1 LLSLET
7 QWAALTSYGMR
18 VKLLQDVLPLDDPL
32 PPVTMRNHVL
42 KLAERLEDALG
53 EEHMS
58 FIEGCPRDWGAWPI
72 PDGPL
77 PVGIDGGSVKAQG
90 GEQGWF
96 EVIAGKSILACRR
109 DDEPAAPSS
118 PCFAF
123 VQTYDEQP
131 KRRLFALLHSQG
143 LQMNQQIEFLSNG
156 GDTVRD
162 LQLSLSPEAEH
173 VLDWFPLTMRLTT
186 LPQTAK
192 GLPAAT
198 SLEGRILRDDVVRA
212 WERIKWFLW
221 HGNGFQALQELRFVE
236 GDLEAAAYESD
247 DAIAG
252 QLCKAVQEFPTY
264 IERNGAFI
272 PNYGERYRNGERV
285 STGFVESTVRP
296 RSWRRPLSLPPPDS
310 MARRG
315 GRRGAG
321 GIATDGKRAATSDRG
336 VCPKNRSAAVVSA
349 ARVRP
354 QCCTAVSQ
362 ARLRGGSSPRRGGG
376 LHAREPLRPAP
387 WARARWH
394 PSASVWACGWR
405 WRGAVG
411 RQAAPP
417 PPGAHRAGR
426 RPAASARRG
435 SPPLP
440 GRVWATR
447 AREQEGRREAC
458 LASDP
463 GGATSHGRPCRRT
476 APATHAMVA
485 GLGGTPRAA
494 CSRRSRPAARRC
506 AGGARGRLGSSWA
519 GRAPALRVPWR
530 RPPRSPAT
538 PWEAGPSARLLG
550 APCAPPPR
558 AGRLVPAWRRLGRAD
573 PAHALPGPH
582 REAGATGA
590 AFPAARGVVA
600 RAPETAVTRAGC
612 PGKRAGACGAPRGGS
627 PEASRPSAAA
637 LVAGM
642 PGQVRPASACALHPC
657 PGSGARAWAACAQT
671 MEWRTGAVA
680 PRHRPPGHVA
690 SCAQVL
696 AWAGLAWANR
706 ARASRRYAPSASSPC
721 RWTWGCV
728 PADAAPPRSSL
739 VRCHRRHTRRLPQ
752 APGAGHTRCLPRPRR
767 WKQASPGALGKKAPT
782 AGGASRR
789 SCYARQA
796 CSGRRGPGSAGAAGR
811 REPPCAGRA

>member
-1 LLSLET
+1 
-7 QWAALTSYGMR
+7 MR

-162 LQLSLSPEAEH
+162 LQLSLSPEAEQ

-417 PPGAHRAGR
+417 HRGHTARGAGPRPAPAAARLRSPGA
-426 RPAASARRG
+426 S
-435 SPPLP
+435 
-440 GRVWATR
+440 
-447 AREQEGRREAC
+447 
-458 LASDP
+458 
-463 GGATSHGRPCRRT
+463 
-476 APATHAMVA
+476 
-485 GLGGTPRAA
+485 
-494 CSRRSRPAARRC
+494 
-506 AGGARGRLGSSWA
+506 
-519 GRAPALRVPWR
+519 
-530 RPPRSPAT
+530 
-538 PWEAGPSARLLG
+538 
-550 APCAPPPR
+550 
-558 AGRLVPAWRRLGRAD
+558 
-573 PAHALPGPH
+573 GPH
-582 REAGATGA
+582 
-590 AFPAARGVVA
+590 
-600 RAPETAVTRAGC
+600 
-612 PGKRAGACGAPRGGS
+612 
-627 PEASRPSAAA
+627 
-637 LVAGM
+637 
-642 PGQVRPASACALHPC
+642 
-657 PGSGARAWAACAQT
+657 
-671 MEWRTGAVA
+671 
-680 PRHRPPGHVA
+680 
-690 SCAQVL
+690 
-696 AWAGLAWANR
+696 
-706 ARASRRYAPSASSPC
+706 ARASRRAGARRAWRRTRAVPRPMDGPVGGQPLRRTPWWLALGARRAPRARGDRGLP
-721 RWTWGCV
+721 RGGV
-728 PADAAPPRSSL
+728 PAVPGDGSGPAGLGEHPPCACRGAA
-739 VRCHRRHTRRLPQ
+739 RR
-752 APGAGHTRCLPRPRR
+752 
-767 WKQASPGALGKKAPT
+767 
-782 AGGASRR
+782 
-789 SCYARQA
+789 ARQRHRGRPDRARA
-796 CSGRRGPGSAGAAGR
+796 CSGRPARRRRGRGALCQPGGGLGGPTRPTLCRGLTGRLAPPGPPSRRRAAWWPGR
-811 REPPCAGRA
+811 RRPL